1 MRVAVCFGC
10 AAHVEHGDTLRVGAE
25 LERVHRVEQR
35 GVVVRALAPGGVG
48 YPHRRPL
55 GHGLVRAFP
64 GSTRVFGGVRRG
76 KARYVAIAGRTTIAR
91 PALLRR
97 YLRAA
102 L

>member
-1 MRVAVCFGC
+1 
-10 AAHVEHGDTLRVGAE
+10 
-25 LERVHRVEQR
+25 
-35 GVVVRALAPGGVG
+35 
-48 YPHRRPL
+48 
-55 GHGLVRAFP
+55 
-64 GSTRVFGGVRRG
+64 VFGGVRRG